1 MSVQNIAD
9 SATSILKQIIEVAA
23 AHNETVDEF
32 NMAIDRIEELEAE
45 CTKLRIENLTIVE
58 LKAQIDDMQA
68 VINKKNATLN
78 KQSDV
83 IDKAIEHKGIDR
95 AEVQK
100 LRAELKLLQ
109 QLDPKRLEK
118 VNKTQK
124 AKIAE
129 LKADVE
135 AARKQKVEA
144 MKNATELARKMKAE
158 GYAPFYV
165 DPVTGN
171 SIRMIPHM
179 FVNKDNGFGGIAHTP
194 VLEFHHRERGI
205 TRQGILTASGDVNWA
220 MASNSSPTELDSQIA
235 KDHIL
240 DYCQR
245 NKVATKFIKEI
256 KKAA

>member
-9 SATSILKQIIEVAA
+9 SATSILEQIIAVAA

-32 NMAIDRIEELEAE
+32 NAAIDRIEELEAE
-45 CTKLRIENLTIVE
+45 CTMLRIENLTIVE
-58 LKAQIDDMQA
+58 LKAQVADMQA

-118 VNKTQK
+118 VNKNQK

-129 LKADVE
+129 LKADVD

-158 GYAPFYV
+158 GYAPFYI

-171 SIRMIPHM
+171 SVRMIPHM
-179 FVNKDNGFGGIAHTP
+179 FVNKDNAYGGIAHTP
-194 VLEFHHRERGI
+194 VIEFHHRDRGI
-205 TRQGILTASGDVNWA
+205 TRQGVLTTTGDINWA
-220 MASNSSPTELDSQIA
+220 MATNSSPSELDTQIA
-235 KDHIL
+235 KDHIIE
-240 DYCQR
+240 YCR
-245 NKVATKFIKEI
+245 MHKVATKFIKEI